1 MAIYY
6 RPLNRTLLLDNKF
19 QNYNTYFELPAV
31 FTYSSMSLSLNPY
44 FGAPKTMAPGARA
57 PQPPPVTDKHNEP
70 EIPIP
75 KKHVYVVHD
84 KLLAQFD

>member
-1 MAIYY
+1 
-6 RPLNRTLLLDNKF
+6 
-19 QNYNTYFELPAV
+19 
-31 FTYSSMSLSLNPY
+31 MSLSLNPY
-44 FGAPKTMAPGARA
+44 FGAPKTMAPRACA
-57 PQPPPVTDKHNEP
+57 PQPPPVTDKHNVP